1 MTRIRRWNCLTLL
14 CFALSPALVFR
25 AELLAAGLAEPAG
38 KEAAT
43 NAPDS
48 AIRASRSE
56 PQRQVVKMEL
66 TGQKEAGAK
75 LGYGNCQ
82 WLGPLDAP
90 PKKLLQ
96 EPKYRSKHPV
106 YYAARYGDA
115 KENVFTLAIDESAGP
130 GKGYDV
136 VYVDSNNDGR
146 IDPEKERFKFDMSTT
161 SHDVPLRIHFMVTAG
176 GVTAPYYVSFTAFP
190 YSDSRNLVE
199 KIHANLRNSSYY
211 QGEAILLGKRRRI
224 AIADLNSNG
233 LFNDVEK
240 GLFQGERFFV
250 DLDGEGE
257 SRNRHEQMASFPY
270 GGLTRIGRT
279 WYSIVASPDGSQ
291 ITITRPTPALGKVE
305 ASPGICA
312 AGLLSP
318 TQSLD
323 LKFTNGPDSAVAG
336 AYRVQSV
343 QLLAKDE
350 GPDGRTLQGSF
361 GGWQPELTI
370 REGETARITAGLPLK
385 VEPQVVVDEGRTL
398 RIGLLITGSAGETYR
413 WSPRSGSSSKAGFK
427 IVDRSGKQIA
437 SGEFDYG

>member
-1 MTRIRRWNCLTLL
+1 LLTAIAVPAEV
-14 CFALSPALVFR
+14 FA
-25 AELLAAGLAEPAG
+25 GTLAEPAD
-38 KEAAT
+38 KKAAGT
-43 NAPDS
+43 PGSTAGAS
-48 AIRASRSE
+48 ASE

-115 KENVFTLAIDESAGP
+115 KDSVFTLLIDESRGP

-146 IDPEKERFKFDMSTT
+146 IDPEKEQFTFDMSTT
-161 SHDVPLRIHFMVTAG
+161 AHDVPLRIHFMVTTG

-190 YSDSRNLVE
+190 YSDSNNLVE

-211 QGEAILLGKRRRI
+211 QGEAILLGKRRKI

-240 GLFQGERFFV
+240 GLFQGDRFFV
-250 DLDGEGE
+250 DLDGEGQ
-257 SRNRHEQMASFPY
+257 SRNRHEQMESFPY
-270 GGLTRIGRT
+270 GGLTRIGKT
-279 WYSIVASPDGSQ
+279 WYSIVASPDGSR
-291 ITITRPTPALGKVE
+291 ITITRPSPALGKVE

-312 AGLLSP
+312 VSLLSP
-318 TQSLD
+318 TQALNLQLTD
-323 LKFTNGPDSAVAG
+323 GPDSAVAG

-343 QLLAKDE
+343 RLLAKDE

-361 GGWQPELTI
+361 GGRQPELTI
-370 REGETARITAGLPLK
+370 REGETARLTAGLPLK

-413 WSPRSGSSSKAGFK
+413 WSPRSGSSSKAGFE
-427 IVDRSGKQIA
+427 ILDGSGKQIA